1 MTIKAF
7 LLYTFIAA
15 LAAPA
20 WSNTCDTHTR
30 AASTP
35 TENFTDNGDGTVT
48 DKRSGLTWM
57 RCAHGQTWSGAD
69 CTGSAQRL
77 AWPDALA
84 MALNLNALGGQAGHA
99 DWRIPKL
106 PELAGIVE
114 RQCSDPRINLVLFP
128 ATPAAA
134 FWSATSRRGADE
146 QALALS
152 FGPEGVG
159 VDSKEETHFV
169 RLVRGGEAASPKTLP
184 RKDGIWPD

>member
-1 MTIKAF
+1 MTIKPF
-7 LLYTFIAA
+7 LLFAFITT

-20 WSNTCDTHTR
+20 WSNTCDTSTR

-48 DKRSGLTWM
+48 DKQSGLTWM
-57 RCAHGQTWSGAD
+57 RCAQGQTWSGGGCA
-69 CTGSAQRL
+69 GSAQRYT
-77 AWPDALA
+77 WPDALA
-84 MALNLNALGGQAGHA
+84 MALNLNALGGHAQHA

-114 RQCSDPRINLVLFP
+114 RQCRDPRINLALFP

-134 FWSATSRRGADE
+134 FWSATSRRGEDD

-152 FGPEGVG
+152 FGPEGVSAG
-159 VDSKEETHFV
+159 SKEETHFV
-169 RLVRGGEAASPKTLP
+169 RLVRGGKSAPKAAPQ
-184 RKDGIWPD
+184 